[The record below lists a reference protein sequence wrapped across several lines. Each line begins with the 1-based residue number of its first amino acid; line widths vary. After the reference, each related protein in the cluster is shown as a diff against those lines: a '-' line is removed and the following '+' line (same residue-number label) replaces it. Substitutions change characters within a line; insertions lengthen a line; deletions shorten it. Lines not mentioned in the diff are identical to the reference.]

1 MENELV
7 FLPCHACERK
17 VFFFNLFIMGKTSFD
32 KKTGNFS
39 AG

>member
-1 MENELV
+1 MPVNE
-7 FLPCHACERK
+7 FF
-17 VFFFNLFIMGKTSFD
+17 FFFNLFILGKTSFD